1 MTDTQAKEILHK
13 LMCKVV
19 VNGWAKIQLGT
30 HETAAIRHLIYQK
43 QK

>member
-1 MTDTQAKEILHK
+1 MTDKQAKEILHK

-19 VNGWAKIQLGT
+19 DEGWAKIQLGT
-30 HETAAIRHLIYQK
+30 HETAAIRQLIYPK